1 MEHVEGKVAFI
12 TGGGGGIG
20 LGMAKAFV
28 KAGMKVAIAD
38 VQRDLLDQAMA
49 GFGGSRDVHAIQLNV
64 TDREAMK
71 RAADEVERVFG
82 KVHVVCNNAGVIA
95 IETAGDPTYEDF
107 DWLMAVNAG
116 GVINGVQT
124 FVPRIKKH
132 GEGGH
137 VVNTAS
143 MNAFFVGPGSTVYV
157 TSKFAVR
164 GLTEALRY
172 SLFEH
177 NIGVT
182 MLCPGV
188 VKTGLG
194 ESYKT
199 RPPELAKNSGFTQEG
214 WAGVRAVTQTAG
226 QDPVEVGEMVLKAIK
241 NNEFYVFTASG
252 FRDEM
257 RELSEEIVQALPEG
271 EGDPRLADFEKGRRD
286 FIARVKGHTGVA
298 G

>member
-1 MEHVEGKVAFI
+1 
-12 TGGGGGIG
+12 
-20 LGMAKAFV
+20 MAKAFV

-38 VQRDLLDQAMA
+38 VRQDLLDRAVA
-49 GFGGSRDVHAIQLNV
+49 EFGGSRNVHAIQLNV

-95 IETAGDPTYEDF
+95 IEMGADPTYEDF
-107 DWLMAVNAG
+107 DWMMSVNLG

-143 MNAFFVGPGSTVYV
+143 MNAFLVGPGSTVYV

-177 NIGVT
+177 GIGVT

-194 ESYKT
+194 DSYKT
-199 RPPELAKNSGFTQEG
+199 RPPQFSKNSGFTQAG
-214 WAGVRAVTQTAG
+214 WDGVKTVTQLGA
-226 QDPVEVGEMVLKAIK
+226 DPLVVGELVLAAIK
-241 NNEFYVFTASG
+241 KNQFYVFTASG

-257 RELSEEIVQALPEG
+257 REIGEEIVRALPEG

-286 FIARVKGHTGVA
+286 FIARVKA

>member
-1 MEHVEGKVAFI
+1 
-12 TGGGGGIG
+12 
-20 LGMAKAFV
+20 
-28 KAGMKVAIAD
+28 MKVAIAD
-38 VQRDLLDQAMA
+38 VQQDLLDQAMA
-49 GFGGSRDVHAIQLNV
+49 GFGGSRNVHAIQLNV

-82 KVHVVCNNAGVIA
+82 KVHVVCSNAGVIA
-95 IETAGDPTYEDF
+95 IETGGDPTYEDF

-214 WAGVRAVTQTAG
+214 WAGVRAVTQAAG

-257 RELSEEIVQALPEG
+257 RELCEEIVQALPEG

-286 FIARVKGHTGVA
+286 FIARVKAHTSVA

>member
-1 MEHVEGKVAFI
+1 MEQVEGKVAFI
-12 TGGGGGIG
+12 TGAGGGIG

-49 GFGGSRDVHAIQLNV
+49 GFGGSRNVHAIQLNV

-95 IETAGDPTYEDF
+95 IETGGDPTYEDF

-188 VKTGLG
+188 VKTGLS

-199 RPPELAKNSGFTQEG
+199 RSPELAKNSAFTQDG
-214 WAGVRAVTQTAG
+214 WNGVKSVLQFG
-226 QDPVEVGEMVLKAIK
+226 QDPVEVGELVLQAIRK
-241 NNEFYVFTASG
+241 NEFYVFTGAG
-252 FRDEM
+252 FRQEM
-257 RELSEEIVQALPEG
+257 QELCEEIVQALPEG

-286 FIARVKGHTGVA
+286 FIARVKAHTGVA

>member
-1 MEHVEGKVAFI
+1 MEQVEGKVAFI
-12 TGGGGGIG
+12 TGGASGIG
-20 LGMAKAFV
+20 FGMAKVFV
-28 KAGMKVAIAD
+28 KAGMKVVIAD
-38 VQRDLLDQAMA
+38 IQQDQLDRAMA
-49 GFGGSRDVHAIQLNV
+49 HFGSNPNIHAICLDV

-71 RAADEVERVFG
+71 RAADEVERVFS

-95 IETAGDPTYEDF
+95 IETGGDPTYEDF

-241 NNEFYVFTASG
+241 NNEFYLFTASG

-257 RELSEEIVQALPEG
+257 RELCEEIVQALPEG

-286 FIARVKGHTGVA
+286 FIARVKAHTGVA

>member
-1 MEHVEGKVAFI
+1 MEQVEGKVAFI
-12 TGGGGGIG
+12 TGAGGGIG

-28 KAGMKVAIAD
+28 KAGMKVTIAD
-38 VQRDLLDQAMA
+38 VRQDLLDQAMA
-49 GFGGSRDVHAIQLNV
+49 GFGGSRSVHAIQLNV

-71 RAADEVERVFG
+71 RAADEAERVFG

-95 IETAGDPTYEDF
+95 IETGGDPTYEDF
-107 DWLMAVNAG
+107 DWLMTVNAG

-214 WAGVRAVTQTAG
+214 WAGVRAVTQTG
-226 QDPVEVGEMVLKAIK
+226 QDPAEVGERVLRAIRK
-241 NNEFYVFTASG
+241 NEFYVFTGAG
-252 FRDEM
+252 FRQEM
-257 RELSEEIVQALPEG
+257 RELCEEIVQALPEG

-286 FIARVKGHTGVA
+286 FIARVKAHTAVA

>member
-1 MEHVEGKVAFI
+1 MEQVEGKVAFI
-12 TGGGGGIG
+12 TGAGGGIG
-20 LGMAKAFV
+20 LGMAKAFLR
-28 KAGMKVAIAD
+28 AGMKVTIAD
-38 VQRDLLDQAMA
+38 VRQELLDQALA
-49 GFGGSRDVHAIQLNV
+49 QIGDNRNVHAIQLNV

-71 RAADEVERVFG
+71 RAADEAERVFG
-82 KVHVVCNNAGVIA
+82 KVHVVCNNAGVLA
-95 IETAGDPTYEDF
+95 IETGGDPTYEDF
-107 DWLMAVNAG
+107 DWMMAVNTG
-116 GVINGVQT
+116 GAINGVQT

-199 RPPELAKNSGFTQEG
+199 RPAELAKNSAFTQEG
-214 WAGVRAVTQTAG
+214 WNGVKGVMQFG
-226 QDPVEVGEMVLKAIK
+226 QDPVEVGELVLQAIK
-241 NNEFYVFTASG
+241 NNQFYVFTGAG
-252 FRDEM
+252 FREEM
-257 RELSEEIVQALPEG
+257 RELCEEIVQALPEG

-286 FIARVKGHTGVA
+286 FIARVKAHTAVA

>member
-12 TGGGGGIG
+12 TGGASGIG
-20 LGMAKAFV
+20 FGMAKVFV
-28 KAGMKVAIAD
+28 KAGMKVVIAD
-38 VQRDLLDQAMA
+38 IRQDQLDQALA
-49 GFGGSRDVHAIQLNV
+49 YFGGNPNIHAICLDV
-64 TDREAMK
+64 TDREAMQ

-95 IETAGDPTYEDF
+95 IETGGDPTYEDF

-143 MNAFFVGPGSTVYV
+143 MNAFFVGPGATVYV

-214 WAGVRAVTQTAG
+214 WDGVSAVTQTAG

-257 RELSEEIVQALPEG
+257 GELCQEIVQALPEG
-271 EGDPRLADFEKGRRD
+271 EGDPRLTGFEKGRRD
-286 FIARVKGHTGVA
+286 FIARVKAHTGVA
-298 G
+298 D

>member
-12 TGGGGGIG
+12 TGAGGGIG

-95 IETAGDPTYEDF
+95 IETGGDPTYEDF

-124 FVPRIKKH
+124 FVPRIKRH

-177 NIGVT
+177 KIGVT

-214 WAGVRAVTQTAG
+214 WAGVKAVTQLAG
-226 QDPVEVGEMVLKAIK
+226 QDPVEVGEMVLKAIRK
-241 NNEFYVFTASG
+241 NEFYVFTASG

-286 FIARVKGHTGVA
+286 FTARVKAHTGVA

>member
-38 VQRDLLDQAMA
+38 VQRGLLDQAMA

-95 IETAGDPTYEDF
+95 IETGGDPTYEDF

-143 MNAFFVGPGSTVYV
+143 MNAFVVGPGSTVYV

-188 VKTGLG
+188 VKTGLS

-199 RPPELAKNSGFTQEG
+199 RSPELAKNSAFTQDG
-214 WAGVRAVTQTAG
+214 WNGVKSVLRFG
-226 QDPVEVGEMVLKAIK
+226 QDPVEVGELVLQAIRK
-241 NNEFYVFTASG
+241 NEFYVFTGAG
-252 FRDEM
+252 FRQEM
-257 RELSEEIVQALPEG
+257 RELCEEIVQALPEG

-286 FIARVKGHTGVA
+286 FIARVKAHTGVA

>member
-1 MEHVEGKVAFI
+1 MEQVEGKVAFI
-12 TGGGGGIG
+12 TGAGGGIG

-38 VQRDLLDQAMA
+38 VQQDLLDHAMA

-95 IETAGDPTYEDF
+95 IETGGDPTYEDF

-188 VKTGLG
+188 VKTGLS

-199 RPPELAKNSGFTQEG
+199 RSPELAKNSAFTQDG
-214 WAGVRAVTQTAG
+214 WNGVKSVLQFG
-226 QDPVEVGEMVLKAIK
+226 QDPVEVGELVLQAIRK
-241 NNEFYVFTASG
+241 NEFYVFTGAG
-252 FRDEM
+252 FRQEM
-257 RELSEEIVQALPEG
+257 QELCEEIVQALPEG

-286 FIARVKGHTGVA
+286 FIARVKAHTAVA

>member
-1 MEHVEGKVAFI
+1 MEQVEGKVAFI
-12 TGGGGGIG
+12 TGAGGGIG
-20 LGMAKAFV
+20 LGMAKAFLR
-28 KAGMKVAIAD
+28 AGMKVTIAD
-38 VQRDLLDQAMA
+38 VRQELLDQALA
-49 GFGGSRDVHAIQLNV
+49 QIGDNRNVHAIQLNV

-82 KVHVVCNNAGVIA
+82 KVHVACNNAGVIA
-95 IETAGDPTYEDF
+95 IETGGDPTYEDF

-143 MNAFFVGPGSTVYV
+143 MNAFVVGPGSTVYV

-188 VKTGLG
+188 VKTGLS

-199 RPPELAKNSGFTQEG
+199 RSPELAKNSAFTQDG
-214 WAGVRAVTQTAG
+214 WNGVKSVLRFG
-226 QDPVEVGEMVLKAIK
+226 QDPVEVGELVLQAIRK
-241 NNEFYVFTASG
+241 NEFYVFTGAG
-252 FRDEM
+252 FRQEM
-257 RELSEEIVQALPEG
+257 RELCEEIVQALPEG

-286 FIARVKGHTGVA
+286 FIARVKAHTGVA